1 MVAQT
6 QNNKTMEELT
16 IAQLQMIIGDALAD
30 VYYKTGNSPSQVL
43 KAFED
48 KIRAEERESVLN
60 ELFQK

>member
-1 MVAQT
+1 
-6 QNNKTMEELT
+6 MEELT